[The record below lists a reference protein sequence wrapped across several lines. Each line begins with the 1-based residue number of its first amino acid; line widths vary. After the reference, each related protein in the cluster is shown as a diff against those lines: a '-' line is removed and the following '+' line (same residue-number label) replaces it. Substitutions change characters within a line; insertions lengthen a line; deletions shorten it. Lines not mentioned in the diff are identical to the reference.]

1 MLTNAEFD
9 STGSVLLD
17 AHHSRVKGLKCIP
30 VENMG
35 QKWPLRSEYCPL

>member
-9 STGSVLLD
+9 STGSMHLD
-17 AHHSRVKGLKCIP
+17 AHHSRVKALKYIP

-35 QKWPLRSEYCPL
+35 PKWPLKSEDCPL